1 MNHFITMKKIP
12 TIIEKHMEV
21 KTAKELIDILSM
33 FPPDTHVH
41 GAFEDPININIIFHP
56 QFGIKT
62 ISIED

>member
-1 MNHFITMKKIP
+1 
-12 TIIEKHMEV
+12 MEV